1 MKKVGE
7 KYDLVSILKCG
18 VEIGPNREM
27 NKSDKQICVN
37 SPA

>member
-18 VEIGPNREM
+18 VEIGLDGEM
-27 NKSDKQICVN
+27 NKSDEQICVN